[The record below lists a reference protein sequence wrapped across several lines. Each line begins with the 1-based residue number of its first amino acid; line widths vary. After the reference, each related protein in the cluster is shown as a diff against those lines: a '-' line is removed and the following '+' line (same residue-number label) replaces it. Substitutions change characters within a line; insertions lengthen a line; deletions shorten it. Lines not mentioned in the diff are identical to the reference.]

1 MTQRFYFDDRAVFL
15 MILTSFFTKCGA
27 NTEIRIDEEP
37 TYFKYQDIYQAF
49 KTITELKDFYW
60 LYGFNFNST
69 HTLGKTCVYFQIER
83 LSEESMNYSSRF
95 IKEGKKETIPYTG
108 TFFSSEPQNYYGELK
123 RAKFNALHAE
133 IRGAEGIWPMDYK
146 LIFSDYKKCS
156 VFRVLAINKG
166 SCDQFSLS

>member
-1 MTQRFYFDDRAVFL
+1 
-15 MILTSFFTKCGA
+15 
-27 NTEIRIDEEP
+27 
-37 TYFKYQDIYQAF
+37 QAF

-123 RAKFNALHAE
+123 RAKFNTLHAE
-133 IRGAEGIWPMDYK
+133 IRGAEGKWPMDYK
-146 LIFSDYKKCS
+146 LIFSDYKECS
-156 VFRVLAINKG
+156 VFRVLAVNNGHGCMVLVGNSAARSGIPAECK
-166 SCDQFSLS
+166 SMYKKACDNQYDRLHQIFNNDCMA